1 MPYARCIYTSFI
13 YLWPIHVQYKNNINI
28 LPFIYTHD
36 VIYIYGIKG
45 TENTCLVAKIIFI
58 HTHTHTHTHIYTY
71 TIINS
76 II

>member
-1 MPYARCIYTSFI
+1 MHDAYIHPLFICGQSMYNIKIIY
-13 YLWPIHVQYKNNINI
+13 NI

-58 HTHTHTHTHIYTY
+58 HTHTHIYTY